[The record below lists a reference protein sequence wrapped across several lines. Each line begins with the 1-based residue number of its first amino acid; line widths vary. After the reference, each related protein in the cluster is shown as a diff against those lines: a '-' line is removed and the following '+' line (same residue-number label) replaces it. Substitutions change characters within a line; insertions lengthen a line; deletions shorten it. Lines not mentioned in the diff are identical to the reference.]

1 MVKTAVLMATYNGSQ
16 FIEKQLD
23 SIRKQTLA
31 PDYVLMR
38 DDCSTDD
45 TVEVVKNYIQK
56 YNLSGWSIQ
65 RNASNLGWRLNFRQL
80 MLDVVSYD
88 VDYVF
93 FSDQDDIWYLDKN
106 ERQVTVMEERQ
117 DIDLL
122 SADIDIEVRSDRA
135 TVPDQFQFDEQ
146 QQVSSYPNIFTYR
159 TYRPG
164 WTFCLRKLFSDI
176 VVSYW
181 KEGDQISHDNL
192 TSIAAA
198 MTDRAANMNVK
209 VGSHIRYENNASGNK
224 KYVFTIKSSKQKHIE
239 GLYVFY
245 RFYEVIAQVASYY
258 RHDNSKILTEVSEF
272 YKERYEVAHSNK
284 VMENL
289 FFVISHLS
297 YYENMNAVARD
308 LIFSFKK

>member
-88 VDYVF
+88 VDYIF

-122 SADIDIEVRSDRA
+122 SADADLEVLNDKADAPEWPEFVNSKTDR
-135 TVPDQFQFDEQ
+135 
-146 QQVSSYPNIFTYR
+146 VSKYPKVFKYVS
-159 TYRPG
+159 YRPG
-164 WTFCLRKLFSDI
+164 FVMCLRKSFSDL
-176 VVSYW
+176 VVRNMDANI
-181 KEGDQISHDNL
+181 GTTHDNL
-192 TSIAAA
+192 FSGIAGFIEKGYNLNQSVAIHK
-198 MTDRAANMNVK
+198 RH
-209 VGSHIRYENNASGNK
+209 GENASGHLLTFRSPNSEHIK
-224 KYVFTIKSSKQKHIE
+224 VLSNMYSYYSTFNNVLLDLGNNFSDSSAKYVA
-239 GLYVFY
+239 FY
-245 RFYEVIAQVASYY
+245 RRRLENAQKRNLMGTVLQMLTEFKFYENFPNYV
-258 RHDNSKILTEVSEF
+258 K
-272 YKERYEVAHSNK
+272 
-284 VMENL
+284 
-289 FFVISHLS
+289 
-297 YYENMNAVARD
+297 D
-308 LIFSFKK
+308 LVFLFKK